1 MKQAT
6 EKVVTDEMDG
16 QKSLVS
22 EIVQATRLCPDDEAY
37 SLTRRGVEA
46 LMAKLLMPGAE

>member
-37 SLTRRGVEA
+37 SLTRR
-46 LMAKLLMPGAE
+46 